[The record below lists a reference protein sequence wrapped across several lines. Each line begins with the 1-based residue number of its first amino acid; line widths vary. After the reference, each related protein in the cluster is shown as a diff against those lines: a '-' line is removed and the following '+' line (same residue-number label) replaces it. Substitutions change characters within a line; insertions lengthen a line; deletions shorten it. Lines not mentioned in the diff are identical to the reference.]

1 MLAYQNH
8 KLFFLKNQFNT
19 VKNNLK
25 NMLYHEKKNPLIAW
39 IVIHKY
45 IYMVGIRQNRETFAS
60 LVSCLPVNPSLSF
73 FDRIPL
79 TPH

>member
-1 MLAYQNH
+1 M
-8 KLFFLKNQFNT
+8 
-19 VKNNLK
+19 
-25 NMLYHEKKNPLIAW
+25 KKNTPLIAW

-45 IYMVGIRQNRETFAS
+45 IYIYIYIYIVGIRQNRETFAS

>member
-1 MLAYQNH
+1 
-8 KLFFLKNQFNT
+8 
-19 VKNNLK
+19 
-25 NMLYHEKKNPLIAW
+25 MLYHEKKKNNPLIAW
-39 IVIHKY
+39 IVIYIYIY